1 MSDVM
6 EEWFGRVD
14 LRLKVEL
21 PADMYERVMEIML
34 SELKTIF
41 EEQNRKLNE
50 KFPFKEVR

>member
-1 MSDVM
+1 MDDVM

-21 PADMYERVMEIML
+21 PADMYERVMVIML
-34 SELKTIF
+34 SELKIIF
-41 EEQNRKLNE
+41 EEQNRKLND

>member
-1 MSDVM
+1 MNDVM

-21 PADMYERVMEIML
+21 PVDMYERVMEIML

-41 EEQNRKLNE
+41 EEQNRKLNDT
-50 KFPFKEVR
+50 FPFKEVM

>member
-21 PADMYERVMEIML
+21 PVEMYERVMEIML
-34 SELKTIF
+34 SELKIIF
-41 EEQNRKLNE
+41 EEQNRKLNDT
-50 KFPFKEVR
+50 FPFKEVW